1 MEGSSLPQSVKALRV
16 DVEWF
21 WYGLALILG
30 VVGVAGV
37 VVPAIP
43 GVPLVFAGMLLAA
56 WADGFERVGMWG
68 LLALGGLAV
77 LSFVIDLWAT
87 AIGAKRAKAS
97 TLAIVGTLFGTLV
110 GLFFGI
116 PGLFIGPFVG
126 AVVGEL
132 IARRRLHH
140 AELGPAL
147 RVGVGTWVGIALGI
161 GLKLML
167 TIAMIGI
174 FIVAW
179 VY

>member
-1 MEGSSLPQSVKALRV
+1 V

-37 VVPAIP
+37 VVPAVP

-56 WADGFERVGMWG
+56 WADGFERVGLWV

-77 LSFVIDLWAT
+77 LSLVIDLWAT

-97 TLAIVGTLFGTLV
+97 TLAIVGALFGTLI
-110 GLFFGI
+110 GLFLGI
-116 PGLFIGPFVG
+116 PGLFLGPFVG

-132 IARRRLHH
+132 IARRRWHH
-140 AELGPAL
+140 AELVPAL
-147 RVGVGTWVGIALGI
+147 RVGVGTWIGIALGI
-161 GLKLML
+161 ALKLAL
-167 TIAMIGI
+167 TMAMIGM
-174 FIVAW
+174 FVLAW
-179 VY
+179 VF